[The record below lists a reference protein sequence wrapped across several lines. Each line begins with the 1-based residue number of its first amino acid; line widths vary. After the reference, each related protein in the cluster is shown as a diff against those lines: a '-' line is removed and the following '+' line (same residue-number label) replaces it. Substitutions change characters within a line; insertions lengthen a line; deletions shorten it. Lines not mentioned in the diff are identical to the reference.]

1 MPRHYRRRMKMVY
14 PQKIKNQYN
23 EDASIL
29 ANTTVEVIF
38 ATAVNGQANTKLIG
52 TEVPVGAKVQSMD
65 VYVNAISQTGGTV
78 GSYVYY
84 MAKVKTG
91 QGASFPIPSF
101 SGIGLSKVRNQIF
114 KSEMTLIG
122 TEDAGPLRTKFR
134 QKIPKS
140 MQRIAD
146 GDKISLFFI
155 CDTAIVSSVGVR
167 YYYKE

>member
-1 MPRHYRRRMKMVY
+1 MQMAY

-23 EDASIL
+23 EDQSVL
-29 ANTTVEVIF
+29 ENTTVETVF

-52 TEVPVGAKVQSMD
+52 NEVPVGAKVQSMD
-65 VYVNAISQTGGTV
+65 VYVNAISQTSGDTGT
-78 GSYVYY
+78 YVYY
-84 MAKVKTG
+84 LAKVKTG

-101 SGIGLSKVRNQIF
+101 TGIGLSKVRNQIF
-114 KSEMTLIG
+114 KSEMTIIG
-122 TEDAGPLRTKFR
+122 TNDAGPLRTKFR

-140 MQRIAD
+140 MQRMAD

-155 CDTAIVSSVGVR
+155 ATPAIISSVGVR